1 MFIKAR
7 NVNWKNTAK
16 NTGGCNLSKFMYT
29 TIGGLIYLVM
39 IFILYSLYNTLNEK

>member
-16 NTGGCNLSKFMYT
+16 NIDGFNLSKFMYA

-39 IFILYSLYNTLNEK
+39 IFILYSLYKTSNDK